1 MRALRLRLC
10 LLEILSMAPQL
21 KEDYLV
27 LPYRLIKQAK
37 QSAVVALRLL
47 LGHYAF

>member
-1 MRALRLRLC
+1 MRALSLSLC

-27 LPYRLIKQAK
+27 LPYHLIKQAK
-37 QSAVVALRLL
+37 QSKLVALSLL
-47 LGHYAF
+47 LGHYSF